1 MQVDANSKSQGGS
14 LAGKNRV
21 CRNPVGEAFAL
32 LAADGSLAGKN
43 RVCRNGPGGTE
54 AAGAGW
60 AANL

>member
-14 LAGKNRV
+14 LAGI
-21 CRNPVGEAFAL
+21 
-32 LAADGSLAGKN
+32 N